1 MKNFH
6 ENDETLSA
14 CIPKASRRLNM
25 GRKQNLK
32 LKRKEKGSNM
42 KEKLEIEDE
51 DQPKNKP
58 KAKQIKKKG
67 RKLSSSRLT
76 LISKEIK
83 R

>member
-1 MKNFH
+1 
-6 ENDETLSA
+6 
-14 CIPKASRRLNM
+14 
-25 GRKQNLK
+25 
-32 LKRKEKGSNM
+32 M